1 MKRTL
6 TFMFVLIIGACAV
19 SFAQVRNKAP
29 VIEIPFDFYRNEIV
43 VQVKVNGKG
52 PFSMMVDTGTD
63 PSAIDLI
70 TARELGLKLDPIG
83 KQASG
88 GGTSV
93 NLAYEIKLPLVEV
106 GGLSAKNLAAAALD
120 LSKMSERFGK
130 PIHGVLGIVC

>member
-1 MKRTL
+1 
-6 TFMFVLIIGACAV
+6 MFVLIIGACAV
-19 SFAQVRNKAP
+19 SFAQVRTKAP

-63 PSAIDLI
+63 PSAIDLV

-93 NLAYEIKLPLVEV
+93 NLAYEPSCRLWSSVVLARKTLLPL
-106 GGLSAKNLAAAALD
+106 LSISQK
-120 LSKMSERFGK
+120 
-130 PIHGVLGIVC
+130 